1 VNAGICSG
9 FTRWISFTGNSSANP
24 ATYWS
29 KMFNNMGLYRFRRG
43 IDWREKRAGVPA
55 PENAENNLFAK
66 PNYALAA

>member
-1 VNAGICSG
+1 MRVYVLVSPAGLTPPSVNHA
-9 FTRWISFTGNSSANP
+9 AYYH
-24 ATYWS
+24 AEAA
-29 KMFNNMGLYRFRRG
+29 NNMGLYRFRRG